1 MENLIINAA
10 VVFVILVP
18 LGILAAWRFSRSAT
32 KPPSDDAENRK

>member
-18 LGILAAWRFSRSAT
+18 LGILAAWLFSRSAT
-32 KPPSDDAENRK
+32 KSPSDDIEDGK